1 MKGVWNKLLR
11 VDLTTMKATDE
22 AVPDKVY
29 EMFLGGAGLGAW
41 VLYKE
46 VPAHV
51 KSMDPENRIIFAG
64 GPFSGIKQS
73 GASKW
78 SVTSR
83 VPAMEFNADSAATA
97 SWICELKA
105 AGYDA
110 VVVQGKAEKPVYVVV
125 DDGKVEIR
133 DASHLWG
140 KDTIETDE
148 ALKAEL
154 GKDFEIATIGPAGE
168 RLSKFACIATAQKS
182 FAGRSGLG
190 AVMGSKNLKAI
201 AVRGTKECPVADPER
216 LEEINKE
223 INRRVIEVD
232 KAKPSDHSIR
242 LHGTSFVAEPFWS
255 LGNLPIKNYSLGMFD
270 SGVKNL
276 GSPNHVTKL
285 GAKPWP
291 CKYCTLGCH
300 KLVEIKSGPYAFKGK
315 DAEYESFAMMGF
327 NLMIDDLEAVVYA
340 GYLANRYGLDTIS
353 LGAVLAWAFESYEK
367 GVLTKE
373 DTYGIELTWGNGAAL
388 VEMTKKIGLREPGLG
403 WLLGEGCKIASEKT
417 GKGSE
422 AWAVQMKGL
431 EIPAHDGRAAY
442 LAALNYCTG
451 TGGPNHERGNAQ
463 HIWVGNIRLPE
474 WGITADIKMEER
486 HTWNEAGD
494 RVAKFQ
500 DYCNIINS
508 LCHCKFH
515 EFSGYTLTDML
526 NTLNAVTGWG
536 WNQDDFRRSGQRISV
551 LQRMLNIRYGVT
563 KKDDFTYP
571 ERMKQPKPDG
581 PVAGITPAGL
591 EDAIMDY
598 YRVRGYDTEGV
609 PTEATIKELGL
620 DRIP

>member
-1 MKGVWNKLLR
+1 MKGVWNKILR
-11 VDLTTMKATDE
+11 VDLTTMKATEE
-22 AVPDKVY
+22 AVPDRVY

-41 VLYKE
+41 ILYKE

-51 KSMDPENRIIFAG
+51 QPLDPENRITFAG
-64 GPFSGIKQS
+64 GPFSGVKQS
-73 GASKW
+73 GAAKW

-83 VPAMEFNADSAATA
+83 VPATNLNADSAATA
-97 SWICELKA
+97 SWIYELKA

-110 VVVQGKAEKPVYVVV
+110 VVVQGKAEKPVYIVI
-125 DDGKVEIR
+125 DDGKVEIK

-140 KDTIETDE
+140 KDCIETDE
-148 ALKAEL
+148 ALKDEI
-154 GKDFEIATIGPAGE
+154 GKAFEIACIGQAGE
-168 RLSKFACIATAQKS
+168 RLS
-182 FAGRSGLG
+182 SGLG

-201 AVRGTKECPVADPER
+201 AVRGTKECPVADPAR

-223 INRRVIEVD
+223 INRRVLEVD

-291 CKYCTLGCH
+291 CKFCTLGCH

-315 DAEYESFAMMGF
+315 DSEYESFAMMGF
-327 NLMIDDLEAVVYA
+327 DLMIDDLEAVVYA
-340 GYLANRYGLDTIS
+340 GHLANRYGLDTIS
-353 LGAVLAWAFESYEK
+353 LGGVLAWAFESYEK
-367 GVLTKE
+367 GVLTK
-373 DTYGIELTWGNGAAL
+373 DDCYGLELTWGNAHAL

-403 WLLGEGCKIASEKT
+403 WLLGEGCKIAAEKT

-431 EIPAHDGRAAY
+431 EIPAHDGRAAF
-442 LAALNYCTG
+442 LAALNYSVG

-486 HTWNEAGD
+486 HTWNQAGD

-526 NTLNAVTGWG
+526 NTVNAITGWG
-536 WNQDDFRRSGQRISV
+536 WDQTEFRNSGARITM
-551 LQRMLNIRYGVT
+551 LQRLLNARYGW
-563 KKDDFTYP
+563 KKADDFTLP
-571 ERMKQPKPDG
+571 KRMMEPKPDG
-581 PVAGITPAGL
+581 PVAGISPVGL
-591 EDAIMDY
+591 EEAIVDY
-598 YRVRGYDTEGV
+598 YKVRGYDEDGV
-609 PTEATIKELGL
+609 PTKETLKALGMEQ
-620 DRIP
+620 IP